1 MYHPLHLPTL
11 PLPRDHRRLL
21 PDLVISVIRYA
32 IRIQYDLGIIMWWQR
47 VREYLMKL
55 LIL

>member
-11 PLPRDHRRLL
+11 PLSRDHRRLL

-32 IRIQYDLGIIMWWQR
+32 IRIQYDLGIICGGKGY
-47 VREYLMKL
+47 EST
-55 LIL
+55 